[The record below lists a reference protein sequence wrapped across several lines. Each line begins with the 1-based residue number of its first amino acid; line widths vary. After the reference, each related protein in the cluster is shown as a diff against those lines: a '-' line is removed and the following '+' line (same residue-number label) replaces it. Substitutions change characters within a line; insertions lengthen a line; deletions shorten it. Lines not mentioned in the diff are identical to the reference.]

1 MCLINITCD
10 FSRLD
15 FFRCQQVS
23 ENYNNRPIYSYM
35 LQYVSNMCMYYS
47 CYWLIKNNSLAWE
60 HLFLTF
66 HLPLQEHGYNVND
79 TPPSSGIKNELCLCM
94 AFPINTYLYIL
105 SNYCL
110 TENLRPSHTT
120 VKSVNLFTLF
130 LDMVSP
136 SERVHIVS
144 PVYDNAQT

>member
-10 FSRLD
+10 FSRPD
-15 FFRCQQVS
+15 FAGVS
-23 ENYNNRPIYSYM
+23 RSVKTITIDQSTHTCYS
-35 LQYVSNMCMYYS
+35 LFQICA
-47 CYWLIKNNSLAWE
+47 CISLVIGRFKTTAYRE

-66 HLPLQEHGYNVND
+66 HLPLEEHGYSVND
-79 TPPSSGIKNELCLCM
+79 TPPSSGIKNKLCLCM

-110 TENLRPSHTT
+110 TEDLRPSHTT
-120 VKSVNLFTLF
+120 VKSVNLSTLF

-144 PVYDNAQT
+144 PVYDNVPT